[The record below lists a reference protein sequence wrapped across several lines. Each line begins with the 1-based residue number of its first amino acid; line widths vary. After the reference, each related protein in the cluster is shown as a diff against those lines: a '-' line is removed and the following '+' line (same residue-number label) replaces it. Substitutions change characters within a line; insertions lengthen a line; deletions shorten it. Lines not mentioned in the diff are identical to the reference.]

1 MPPAKK
7 LAVRSVPKPQ
17 RARMA
22 FEGTDLVITLDAG
35 AQAAAGDP
43 VAAFI
48 ADALIATAP
57 LRLEKSGRLTTSVA
71 FADAPPAKFPATLR
85 LQNQR
90 TGAELRPPDRFAI
103 RFETAAE
110 LLAAVGPPAMTW
122 RIEGVAPDRLTV
134 AVAVDRLARYPRALA
149 LEVDGVEVAVVTGLP
164 AALEFVLPAPLRRGQ
179 ALAVRDMTHGVR
191 GAALTL
197 TAEHLLDAA
206 LATIAR
212 LGARLDAGNVALA
225 GMQARLDSAVGLGRD
240 RMLLDRLD
248 LFYLMLNERI
258 DREMRA
264 IGTPAATPPEPPP
277 PVLSYRPSEI
287 EGVGMFDLETN
298 GHNEWRWFSPD
309 VTLIFRDV
317 GAPVSRIVLQFH
329 NFGEIEHGQAVQ
341 VSMAGTS
348 IAGELRRLP
357 DGIHLLEI
365 PVRRAE
371 AWPDGSV
378 ILHLAFARHYTTAA
392 DPRLLSAVFSGA
404 EIFTI
409 APGQG

>member
-7 LAVRSVPKPQ
+7 PAVRTVPKSQ
-17 RARMA
+17 QARMA
-22 FEGTDLVITLDAG
+22 FQGADLVVTIDAD

-57 LRLEKSGRLTTSVA
+57 LRLEKSGRLTASLA
-71 FADAPPAKFPATLR
+71 FADAPLVKFPATLR

-103 RFETAAE
+103 RFGTAAE
-110 LLAAVGPPAMTW
+110 FLAALGPPALAW
-122 RIEGVAPDRLTV
+122 RVEGLTPDRLSV
-134 AVAVDRLARYPRALA
+134 AVTIDRLARYERALA
-149 LEVDGVEVAVVTGLP
+149 LEVDGVEVAAAIGLP
-164 AALEFVLPAPLRRGQ
+164 SALDFVLPTSLRRGQ
-179 ALAVRDMTHGVR
+179 ELVVRDIATGAR
-191 GAALTL
+191 GPALTL
-197 TAEHLLDAA
+197 AAEHLLDAA

-212 LGARLDAGNVALA
+212 LSARLDVGDAALA
-225 GMQARLDSAVGLGRD
+225 GMRARLDSAVGLGRD

-264 IGTPAATPPEPPP
+264 IGTPAAPPPEPPP
-277 PVLSYRPSEI
+277 SVLSFRPSEI

-341 VSMAGTS
+341 VSMAGTT

-404 EIFTI
+404 EVFTI
-409 APGQG
+409 APGHG